1 MKIREITSYLE
12 HLAPLHLQEDYDNSG
27 LQLGD
32 TDRELTS
39 VLICLDVTMQVLEE
53 AINLGANMI
62 ISHHPMI
69 FKGIKSLKSGR
80 SLDDMIIKAIKK
92 DICIYSAHTNLDSML
107 GGVSYALAGRLGLVD
122 VEPLEKNKGKL
133 YKIVVYAPR
142 THTQSLSD
150 AIFRTGAG
158 EIGNYSKCSFTVSG
172 EGSFFPK
179 EGADP
184 YIGKCGELEIL
195 AEDKIEVLAK
205 DVELASV
212 VKAIKENHPY
222 EEPAYDIIEVE
233 QKYTKSALGVVG
245 YLPEPMS
252 VVSFLGKVKEMTG
265 AGLKYSDFNKDQI
278 HKVALC
284 GGSGSFLIGAASAA
298 GADAYVTGDIKYH
311 DFFGYEDRMLLAD
324 IGHYESE
331 KYTIELVENF
341 LTDKFGENIN
351 IHTTQVKTNPIN
363 YL

>member
-1 MKIREITSYLE
+1 MKIKEITAHLE
-12 HLAPLHLQEDYDNSG
+12 HLAPLYLQEDYDNSG
-27 LQLGD
+27 LQVGD
-32 TDRELTS
+32 IDKELTS
-39 VLICLDVTMQVLEE
+39 VMLCLDVTKQVVDE
-53 AINLGANMI
+53 AISLGANMI

-69 FKGIKSLKSGR
+69 FKGIKSLRPGR
-80 SLDDMIIKAIKK
+80 ELDDMIIKAIKN

-107 GGVSYALAGRLGLVD
+107 GGVSYALADKLGLVD
-122 VEPLEKNKGKL
+122 VKPLQVSKGKL

-179 EGADP
+179 DGANP

-205 DVELASV
+205 DVELSAV
-212 VKAIKENHPY
+212 VDAIRANHPY

-233 QKYTKSALGVVG
+233 QKYAKAALGVVG
-245 YLPEPMS
+245 YLPNPMT
-252 VVSFLGKVKEMTG
+252 VVGFLANVKELTG
-265 AGLKYSDFNKDQI
+265 SGVKYSDFNKEMI

-284 GGSGSFLIGAASAA
+284 GGSGSFLIGGASAV
-298 GADAYVTGDIKYH
+298 GADAYLTGDIKYH
-311 DFFGYEDRMLLAD
+311 DFFGYEDKMLLAD

-331 KYTIELVENF
+331 KYTIELIHNF
-341 LTDKFGENIN
+341 LVEKFGENIDIN
-351 IHTTQVKTNPIN
+351 TTKIKTNPIN

>member
-12 HLAPLHLQEDYDNSG
+12 RIIPLSLQEDYDNSG
-27 LQLGD
+27 LQVGD
-32 TDRELTS
+32 IDNELTS
-39 VLICLDVTMQVLEE
+39 VLLCLDVTKEVLEE
-53 AINLGANMI
+53 AISLGANMI

-69 FKGIKSLKSGR
+69 FKGIKSLKPGR
-80 SLDDMIIKAIKK
+80 GLDDMIIKAIKN
-92 DICIYSAHTNLDSML
+92 DICIYSVHTNLDSVL
-107 GGVSYALAGRLGLVD
+107 GGVSYALADKLGLVD
-122 VEPLEKNKGKL
+122 VQPLDKKNGKL

-195 AEDKIEVLAK
+195 AEDKIEVMAK
-205 DVELASV
+205 DVELESV
-212 VKAIKENHPY
+212 IKAIKENHPY

-245 YLPEPMS
+245 YLPKPMS
-252 VVSFLGKVKEMTG
+252 VVSFLAKIKEMTG
-265 AGLKYSDFNKDQI
+265 AGLRYSDFNREKI

-284 GGSGSFLIGAASAA
+284 GGSGSFLIGAASGA
-298 GADAYVTGDIKYH
+298 GADAYLTGDIKYH
-311 DFFGYEDRMLLAD
+311 DFFGYEDKMLLAD

-331 KYTIELVENF
+331 KYTIGLIFN
-341 LTDKFGENIN
+341 LLLDNLGERIG
-351 IHTTQVKTNPIN
+351 IHITKVKTNPIN

>member
-1 MKIREITSYLE
+1 MKIKEITSYIE
-12 HLAPLHLQEDYDNSG
+12 RLAPLYLQESYDNSG
-27 LQLGD
+27 LQVGD

-39 VLICLDVTMQVLEE
+39 VLLCLDVTKTVVEE
-53 AINLGANMI
+53 AISLGANMI

-69 FKGIKSLKSGR
+69 FKGLKSLRPGR
-80 SLDDMIIKAIKK
+80 DLDDMIIKAIKN

-107 GGVSYALAGRLGLVD
+107 GGVSYALADKLGLVD
-122 VEPLEKNKGKL
+122 VKPLQVAEGKL

-158 EIGNYSKCSFTVSG
+158 EIGNYSKCSFTMSG
-172 EGSFFPK
+172 EGSFLPK

-184 YIGKCGELEIL
+184 YIGKNGELEIL
-195 AEDKIEVLAK
+195 AEDRIEVLAK
-205 DVELASV
+205 DTELTAV

-245 YLPEPMS
+245 YLPSPM
-252 VVSFLGKVKEMTG
+252 VAVGFLAKVKEMTG
-265 AGLKYSDFNKDQI
+265 AGVKYSDCNKGMI

-284 GGSGSFLIGAASAA
+284 GGSGSFLIGMASAL
-298 GADAYVTGDIKYH
+298 GADAYLTGDIKYH
-311 DFFGYEDRMLLAD
+311 DFFGYEDKMLLAD

-331 KYTIELVENF
+331 KYTIELIYNF
-341 LTDKFGENIN
+341 LAERFGEDININ
-351 IHTTQVKTNPIN
+351 TTKIKTNPVN